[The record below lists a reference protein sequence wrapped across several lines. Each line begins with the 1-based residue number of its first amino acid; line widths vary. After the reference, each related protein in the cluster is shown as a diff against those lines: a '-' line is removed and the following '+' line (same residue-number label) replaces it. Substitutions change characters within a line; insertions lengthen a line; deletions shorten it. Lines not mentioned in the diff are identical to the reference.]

1 MGSKVNLLELNLKSF
16 SLEEK
21 RQVFLMLDLMMKRLH
36 ETDRMVTD
44 FNPKNI
50 YYQEGIFLFD
60 KVSPISAYYSD
71 NKENAV
77 LRNVLGLSNLAF
89 CSYLP
94 DYRLE
99 QGLLSYDVV
108 NQHFNNFVSYFPEED
123 RTYYKSILVDSYST
137 RKLPVDTV
145 YYSDYIAKQQKTSG
159 NSNLSNRVLVRS
171 TEAGRAFAQEN
182 EAAFGH
188 NFFFMAM
195 VASVCIALVG
205 VIAYFSSYLG

>member
-16 SLEEK
+16 SLEQK
-21 RQVFLMLDLMMKRLH
+21 RQVFFMMDLMMKQLH
-36 ETDRMVTD
+36 DSNMMITD
-44 FNPKNI
+44 FNPSNI
-50 YYQEGIFLFD
+50 YYQEGIFMFD

-71 NKENAV
+71 NRENAI

-89 CSYLP
+89 CTYLP

-108 NQHFNNFVSYFPEED
+108 HQRFNNFAFYMPEQD
-123 RTYYKSILVDSYST
+123 RAYYKSILVDSMET
-137 RKLPVDTV
+137 KRLPDDNI
-145 YYSDYIAKQQKTSG
+145 YYSDYVSKQHKNSG
-159 NSNLSNRVLVRS
+159 NSNGFVYIKS
-171 TEAGRAFAQEN
+171 TDIGKAFAQSD

-195 VASVCIALVG
+195 AASVCVALVG
-205 VIAYFSSYLG
+205 VVVYFSSYLG